1 MYVINY
7 RSYNKKKINM
17 THHLTNRIYHA
28 NVSEVEQGFLNMLDN
43 KDQTLYFKLALNP
56 NVYEP

>member
-1 MYVINY
+1 
-7 RSYNKKKINM
+7 M

-28 NVSEVEQGFLNMLDN
+28 NVSEVGQGFLNMLDN
-43 KDQTLYFKLALNP
+43 KDQTLYLKLALNP